1 MASKNPSFFFLL
13 LSLTLGLWSLI
24 FPASSSSSYYYYS
37 SKDAASDDEGDWVL
51 LQSSIGISA
60 MHMQL
65 LKNNMV
71 VIFDR
76 MDMGPS
82 NLSLPNNACIQKPGQ
97 PPDCTAHSVV
107 YDVASNTVRPL
118 LVQTDTWCSSGSL
131 IPNGTLVQTGGY
143 HEGDRVVRTF
153 TPCDDSSCDWT
164 QLPVPLGERRWYASN
179 QLLPDGRVIIVGGRR
194 VYTYEFFPKTSAA
207 SATFYMSF
215 LKETCDGYGDENNL
229 YPFLHLLPDGNLY
242 VFANERSILFD
253 YNRNRVVKEFP
264 VIPGEFKRNY
274 PSTGSSVLLPL
285 WLKGDALPEAE
296 VMICG
301 GAPYGAFNNSNFK
314 RVFVPASNTCGRM
327 KLTDPEPKWVM
338 EVMPMPR
345 VMSDMVL
352 LPNGEVLII
361 NGAMNGTAGWED
373 GANPVFNPVLYK
385 CYLPDPA
392 RRFVVLSPS
401 KIPRMYHSTAILL
414 ADGRVLV
421 GGSNPHE
428 KYNFTSYFPTDLSL
442 EAFSPYYLKPRVSAM
457 RPSILSVETTGDT
470 VLYKQVFAVTF
481 QLNQYNP
488 RSQISVSLVTP
499 SFTTHSYGMNQRL
512 MFLEVIEV
520 HQLST
525 YDYKVTARGPPTA
538 TVAPPGYYMLF
549 VVHAGIPS
557 QAVWVKV
564 V

>member
-13 LSLTLGLWSLI
+13 LSLTLSLWSLI
-24 FPASSSSSYYYYS
+24 FPASSSSYYYS
-37 SKDAASDDEGDWVL
+37 KDVASDDEGDWVL

-82 NLSLPNNACIQKPGQ
+82 NLSLPNNTCIQKPNQ
-97 PPDCTAHSVV
+97 PPDCTAHSIV

-131 IPNGTLVQTGGY
+131 ISNGTLVQTGGY

-164 QLPVPLGERRWYASN
+164 QLSVPLGERRWYASN

-194 VYTYEFFPKTSAA
+194 AYTYEFFPKTDAA
-207 SATFYMSF
+207 ATFYMSF
-215 LKETCDGYGDENNL
+215 LKETCDGYGNENNL

-285 WLKGDALPEAE
+285 WLNGDKLPEAE

-301 GAPYGAFNNSNFK
+301 GAPYGAFNNSNYK

-327 KLTDPEPKWVM
+327 KLTDPDPKWVM

-352 LPNGEVLII
+352 LPNGEVIII

-373 GANPVFNPVLYK
+373 GTNPVFNPVLYK
-385 CYLPDPA
+385 HYLPDPA

-428 KYNFTSYFPTDLSL
+428 KYNFTSYYPTDLSL
-442 EAFSPYYLKPRVSAM
+442 EAYSPYYLKPRVSAM
-457 RPSILSVETTGDT
+457 RPSILSVETSDGT

-488 RSQISVSLVTP
+488 GSQVVVSLVTP

-525 YDYKVTARGPPTA
+525 YAYKVTARGPPTA

>member
-13 LSLTLGLWSLI
+13 LSVTLGLWPLI
-24 FPASSSSSYYYYS
+24 FPASSTPSSYYYS
-37 SKDAASDDEGDWVL
+37 SKDVASDDEGDWVL

-76 MDMGPS
+76 LDMGPS
-82 NLSLPNNACIQKPGQ
+82 NLSLPNNTCIQKPNQ
-97 PPDCTAHSVV
+97 PADCTAHSIV

-118 LVQTDTWCSSGSL
+118 LVETDTWCSSGSL

-143 HEGDRVVRTF
+143 HEGERVVRTF

-164 QLPVPLGERRWYASN
+164 QLGVALGERRWYASN

-194 VYTYEFFPKTSAA
+194 SYTYEFFPKTDAA
-207 SATFYMSF
+207 ATFYMSF
-215 LKETCDGYGDENNL
+215 LVETCDCYGDENNL

-242 VFANERSILFD
+242 VFANKRSILFD
-253 YNRNRVVKEFP
+253 YNRNRVLKEFP

-285 WLKGDALPEAE
+285 RLNGDVLPEAE

-301 GAPYGAFNNSNFK
+301 GAPYGAFNNSNYK

-327 KLTDPEPKWVM
+327 KLTDPDPKWVM

-352 LPNGEVLII
+352 LPNGEVIII
-361 NGAMNGTAGWED
+361 NGAMNGTAGWEE
-373 GANPVFNPVLYK
+373 GTNPVFNPVLYK
-385 CYLPDPA
+385 YYLHDPA

-414 ADGRVLV
+414 PDGRVLV

-428 KYNFTSYFPTDLSL
+428 KYNFTSYYPTDLSL
-442 EAFSPYYLKPRVSAM
+442 EAYSPHYLKPRVSTM
-457 RPSILSVETTGDT
+457 RPSILSVETSDGI
-470 VLYKQVFAVTF
+470 VLYKQVFSVTF

-488 RSQISVSLVTP
+488 GSKIFVSLVTP

-512 MFLEVIEV
+512 IFLEVIEV
-520 HQLST
+520 RQLST
-525 YDYKVTARGPPTA
+525 YDYKVTARGPPIA

-557 QAVWVKV
+557 QAVWIKV